1 MTDSQSP
8 HNLKAQSHFLTEVMS
23 SILLLGVHVEIPP
36 LRGDAPQGYTSRLSE
51 RYLATVTG
59 SGNINLS

>member
-1 MTDSQSP
+1 MTDSQS
-8 HNLKAQSHFLTEVMS
+8 LYIIKAQSHFLTAGIC
-23 SILLLGVHVEIPP
+23 SILLPGEHVEIPA

-51 RYLATVTG
+51 RYLAIVIG